1 MTSSSS
7 SISNFYTNEN
17 ETERNRLYNRIA
29 ISPENSLN
37 EISTVI
43 VGYNAQQ
50 YQISKMTDQDLRL
63 YSVRAQHALT
73 RLEYLG
79 SKLELGSD
87 NWSKAVADWYITHGK
102 DTVLFLRS
110 IMIVDP
116 THPSTI

>member
-1 MTSSSS
+1 MLD
-7 SISNFYTNEN
+7 I
-17 ETERNRLYNRIA
+17 
-29 ISPENSLN
+29 
-37 EISTVI
+37 
-43 VGYNAQQ
+43 AQQ

-116 THPSTI
+116 THPSNHLTIFLYSL